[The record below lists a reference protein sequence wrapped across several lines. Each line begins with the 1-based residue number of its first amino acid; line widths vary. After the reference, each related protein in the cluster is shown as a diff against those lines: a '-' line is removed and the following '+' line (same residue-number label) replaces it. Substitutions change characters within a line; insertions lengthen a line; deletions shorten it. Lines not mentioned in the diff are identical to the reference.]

1 MLKTLRNLFK
11 QDKEKFVVP
20 KSVQSV
26 IPIKTIWADGIFLV
40 GSNKY
45 AKTFKFEDIN
55 YTVASRE
62 DKEAMFLEYSEL
74 LNALDSGATTKIT
87 INNRR
92 LNKADFEQTIL
103 IPMSDDGLDK
113 YRTEYNKMLLDKATG
128 ANSIVQDKYVTVSVC
143 KKNIEEARNYFA
155 RVGTDLIAHFS
166 RLGSKC
172 TELEAEEKLRI
183 FHDFYRTGEE
193 TAFRFDMSQTMRKGH
208 DFKDFICPDTFEFEK
223 DYFRMGDR
231 YGRVIFLR
239 EYAAY
244 IKDSMV
250 AELCELN
257 RNMMLSVDV
266 IPVPTDEA
274 VREVEN
280 RLLGVE
286 TNITNWQRKQ
296 NQNNNFSA
304 VIPYDLEQQRKESKE
319 FLDDLTTRDQRMMF
333 AVLTMVHT
341 ADTKERLDNDTE
353 ALLTTARKHLC
364 QFAVLKYQQM
374 DGLNTA
380 LPFGVRKI
388 DALRTLTTESL
399 AVFIPFRV
407 QEIYH
412 KDGVYYGQNV
422 ISKNMII
429 ANRRH
434 LLNGNSFILGVSGA
448 GKSFTAK
455 EEMTNIILTDPNA
468 DVIIIDPER
477 EYSPLVKAMQGE
489 VVHISATSEN
499 HINAMDMNSDYGDGA
514 NPVILKSEFI
524 LSLCEQLIGGASL
537 GAKQKSIIDR
547 CTASVY
553 RYYQQGNYQGTPPT
567 LQDFYDA
574 ANEQPEEQA
583 QVIALRYERFVKGS
597 MNFFNHQ
604 SNVDFNTRIVDFN
617 LKDLPDS
624 MLVFALINVCEAV
637 RNRMYFNAKRN
648 VRTWLYV
655 EEMQSMFAYPTV
667 LNYFSR
673 FSNEGRKF
681 GLLLT
686 CISQNAVAML
696 KNKAAQNLV
705 LNSDFLLLLKQSP
718 LDRAEWVR
726 LLGLSEQEEE
736 FIDESVEPGDGLLI
750 AGGARV
756 PIRGKFPSGNV
767 LYDLFSTNP
776 NEAAD
781 KKRMQEFAAREK
793 SRLG

>member
-1 MLKTLRNLFK
+1 MLRTLKNLFK
-11 QDKEKFVVP
+11 QDREKFVVP
-20 KSVQSV
+20 KSVQNV
-26 IPIKTIWADGIFLV
+26 IPIKTIWEDGIFLV
-40 GSNKY
+40 GRNKY

-55 YTVASRE
+55 YAVASRE

-74 LNALDSGATTKIT
+74 LNSLDSGATTKIT

-103 IPMSDDGLDK
+103 IPMADDGLDK
-113 YRTEYNKMLLDKATG
+113 YRKEYNKMLLDKATG

-155 RVGTDLIAHFS
+155 RVGADLIAHFN

-172 TELEAEEKLRI
+172 VELDAGDKLRI

-193 TAFRFDMSQTMRKGH
+193 TAFHFDITQTMRKGH
-208 DFKDFICPDTFEFEK
+208 DFKDFICPDTFEFES
-223 DYFRMGDR
+223 DCFRMGDR

-257 RNMMLSVDV
+257 RNMMLSVDI

-274 VREVEN
+274 VQEVEN

-341 ADTKERLDNDTE
+341 ADSKEQLDNDTE

-412 KDGVYYGQNV
+412 ENGVYYGQNV

-429 ANRRH
+429 ANRRQ

-468 DVIIIDPER
+468 DIIIIDPER

-489 VVHISATSEN
+489 VIHISATSEN

-524 LSLCEQLIGGASL
+524 LSLCEQLIGGTNL

-547 CTASVY
+547 CTADTY
-553 RYYQQGNYQGTPPT
+553 RDYIRSGYTKEVPT
-567 LQDFYDA
+567 
-574 ANEQPEEQA
+574 
-583 QVIALRYERFVKGS
+583 
-597 MNFFNHQ
+597 
-604 SNVDFNTRIVDFN
+604 
-617 LKDLPDS
+617 LKDLYRQLMLQEEPEARALALSAELFTSGSLNTFAHKTNVDTKNRIMDYDIRELGS
-624 MLVFALINVCEAV
+624 QLMPLGMLVTLDAIF
-637 RNRMYFNAKRN
+637 NRVIQNWKKGK
-648 VRTWLYV
+648 RTWIFCDEFYLL
-655 EEMQSMFAYPTV
+655 FRYPYSAEFFYK
-667 LNYFSR
+667 LWKR
-673 FSNEGRKF
+673 IRKYNGF
-681 GLLLT
+681 VNAM
-686 CISQNAVAML
+686 SQNVDEVLRSDTARLML
-696 KNKAAQNLV
+696 ANSEFLV
-705 LNSDFLLLLKQSP
+705 MLNQAST
-718 LDRAEWVR
+718 DREELAR
-726 LLGLSEQEEE
+726 LLNISDNQ
-736 FIDESVEPGDGLLI
+736 
-750 AGGARV
+750 
-756 PIRGKFPSGNV
+756 
-767 LYDLFSTNP
+767 
-776 NEAAD
+776 
-781 KKRMQEFAAREK
+781 
-793 SRLG
+793 LGHL